1 MALGSMWQGDGVR
14 STSMHV
20 ASLPTIVP
28 IYLPS
33 GRSLHLTRA
42 TSADWTLRFPL
53 RGVLGSRSPLV
64 ILRVLNSAEPRNSTC
79 RGVAP
84 TSVLPAG
91 LKIATMRPTTPRL
104 EGQIVTE
111 EEGVPEGL
119 LIFYV
124 NNPVCTHCGSSPSI
138 TFHIRAPAA
147 TEVCSDGAQQ
157 NGSEKHTAQQWFFLI
172 VAFFFFFHLKTKF
185 QWNNKSLKHVL
196 FIFNRVKEPLQYF
209 ERMSVL

>member
-1 MALGSMWQGDGVR
+1 MALGPMWQGDGVR

-20 ASLPTIVP
+20 ASLPIIVP
-28 IYLPS
+28 IYLTS
-33 GRSLHLTRA
+33 GRSLHLTHA

-53 RGVLGSRSPLV
+53 RGVLRIKSPLV
-64 ILRVLNSAEPRNSTC
+64 ILRALNSAEPRNSMC

-84 TSVLPAG
+84 TSFLPAG
-91 LKIATMRPTTPRL
+91 LKTATMRPTTPRL
-104 EGQIVTE
+104 EGQIVTA

-124 NNPVCTHCGSSPSI
+124 NNPVCTHCRSSPNI
-138 TFHIRAPAA
+138 MFHIRAPAA
-147 TEVCSDGAQQ
+147 AEVCSDGAQQ
-157 NGSEKHTAQQWFFLI
+157 NGSEKHTAWQWFFWSWL
-172 VAFFFFFHLKTKF
+172 FFSHLKTKF

-196 FIFNRVKEPLQYF
+196 FIFNRVKQPLQYF